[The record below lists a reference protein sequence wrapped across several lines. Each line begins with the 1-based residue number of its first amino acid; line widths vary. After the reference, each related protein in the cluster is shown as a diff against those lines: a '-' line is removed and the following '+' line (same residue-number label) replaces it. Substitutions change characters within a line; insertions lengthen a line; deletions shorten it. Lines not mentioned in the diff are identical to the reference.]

1 MRLTDVF
8 LDLLFPSHCSACQD
22 RIPAG
27 SDWCEACAAT
37 LIEGTSAACPI
48 CGLIWLE
55 PPPGGAHHV
64 CGDCI
69 RHRPPFRRAIAA
81 FAYGGA
87 MQEAIRR
94 WKNAPDEGLGRP
106 LVSAMLRELQK
117 VGAKD
122 ALVTA
127 AGHGCDP
134 VANPPVVVP
143 IPSRFASLK
152 VRAFNPAAALAWG
165 VAKAMK
171 LPYRPSTLSFVGSLP
186 SSRGLGRRERAER
199 MVGVM
204 RAESRYVTGRHVLIV
219 DDVITTGATVAEA
232 ARACL
237 EAGAQTVTVVA
248 LARVPG
254 S

>member
-1 MRLTDVF
+1 M
-8 LDLLFPSHCSACQD
+8 
-22 RIPAG
+22 
-27 SDWCEACAAT
+27 
-37 LIEGTSAACPI
+37 
-48 CGLIWLE
+48 
-55 PPPGGAHHV
+55 
-64 CGDCI
+64 
-69 RHRPPFRRAIAA
+69 AA

-106 LVSAMLRELQK
+106 LANAMLWELQK

-122 ALVTA
+122 ALLMA
-127 AGHGCDP
+127 AGPGGDP

-143 IPSRFASLK
+143 IPSRYTSLK
-152 VRAFNPAAALAWG
+152 VRAFNPAAALALG
-165 VAKAMK
+165 AAKAFRW
-171 LPYRPSTLSFVGSLP
+171 PYRPSTLSFVGLVP

-199 MVGVM
+199 MKGVM
-204 RAESRYVTGRHVLIV
+204 RAEPRYVTGRHVLIV

-237 EAGAQTVTVVA
+237 EAGANTVTVVA